1 MIYCKKCGVELEAG
15 MTTCPLCGTSINET
29 RPMVENSEKEV
40 DVNAGKEMTPPQKRV
55 IWEIV
60 SITIISAVITTFSID
75 FLMNHRISWSE
86 YPVAVS
92 LMVFSYVSSFAF
104 LRTNTVIKTAAGLLG
119 ASGFVILIDR
129 LTNGL
134 QWALPIAIPILFTGN
149 LMAAL
154 LMVIFKKV
162 RKKGVNLIAYT
173 LLAIGIYTL
182 GLEAVFSI
190 FKTGVVV
197 LRWSLIV
204 LACVVPVAF
213 VLIYVHFRLTKNK
226 SLERVF
232 YR

>member
-1 MIYCKKCGVELEAG
+1 MIYCKKCGVELEAD

-29 RPMVENSEKEV
+29 HPMIESSEKEV
-40 DVNAGKEMTPPQKRV
+40 ELNAGKEMTPPQKRV

-60 SITIISAVITTFSID
+60 SITIISAVIATFSID

-104 LRTNTVIKTAAGLLG
+104 LRTTTVIKIATGLLG
-119 ASGFVILIDR
+119 ASGFVVLIDL

-134 QWALPIAIPILFTGN
+134 QWAFPIAIPVLFSGN
-149 LMAAL
+149 AIAAV

-162 RKKGVNLIAYT
+162 KRKGVNLVAYA
-173 LLAIGIYTL
+173 LLAIGIYML
-182 GLEAVFSI
+182 GLEAIFSI
-190 FKTGVVV
+190 FKTGAVV
-197 LRWSLIV
+197 LRWSIIV
-204 LACVVPVAF
+204 LSCVVPVAF

-226 SLERVF
+226 SLERIF
-232 YR
+232 HR